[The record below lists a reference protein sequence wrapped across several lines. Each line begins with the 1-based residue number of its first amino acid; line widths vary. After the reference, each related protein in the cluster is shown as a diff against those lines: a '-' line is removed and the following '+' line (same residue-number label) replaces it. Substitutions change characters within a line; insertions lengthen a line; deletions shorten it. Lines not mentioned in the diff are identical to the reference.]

1 MQAGQ
6 APHPSDATLGSV
18 TLGMGPGL
26 WSLPVA
32 PIRLRAPS
40 DFETG
45 FDAIR
50 AELDVPRAFPDEVLA
65 AAEQAFPAD
74 VDRLDA
80 RHLRFIAIDP
90 PGATDLDQAYFA
102 ERRGDG
108 YRVFYAIADVGAF
121 LEPGGVIDLEAR
133 KRGTTLYSPD
143 MRTPL
148 HPQVISEDRGSLL
161 AGTEKPA
168 LLWTIDLDGDGAA
181 LDSRL
186 ERATVQV
193 SEAIDYRTAAGR
205 IEAGTDESL
214 SLLRTIG
221 LLRQEQEVARGGV
234 SLNLP
239 SQEVVERDGTYALE
253 YDASIPVEGWNAQIS
268 LLTGIVAGH
277 AMHDAGVGIL
287 RTLPPSRKQ
296 DLRRLRRQAVALGV
310 DWPDELDY
318 AEFIRTVQPDTPSTN
333 AFLLKAARSFR
344 GAGYVSMTGSRP
356 EHAEH
361 GAIASIY
368 AHVTAPLRRLVDR
381 FGNEILL
388 ALHAG
393 EEPPAWA
400 VEALDELPSLMG
412 RAKSKESALERSMVD
427 FAEAMVLA
435 PHLNDVFK
443 AFVVDVDERKERATL
458 QVREP
463 AVVVHMEPE
472 GFELAE
478 EVDLRLEAVD
488 PVARTVVFNRVR

>member
-1 MQAGQ
+1 
-6 APHPSDATLGSV
+6 
-18 TLGMGPGL
+18 
-26 WSLPVA
+26 VA
-32 PIRLRAPS
+32 PLRINAPA
-40 DFETG
+40 DFKTG
-45 FDAIR
+45 FAAIR
-50 AELDVPRAFPDEVLA
+50 TELAVPEAFPDEVLA
-65 AAEQAFPAD
+65 AAEAAFPAD
-74 VDRLDA
+74 VERVDA

-90 PGATDLDQAYFA
+90 PGATDLDQAFFA

-133 KRGTTLYSPD
+133 GRGTTLYSPD

-148 HPQVISEDRGSLL
+148 HPEIISEDRASLL

-168 LLWTIDLDGDGAA
+168 LLWTIDLDSDGAPT
-181 LDSRL
+181 DSRL
-186 ERATVQV
+186 ERATVKI
-193 SEAIDYRTAAGR
+193 SEAIDYRSAAAR
-205 IEAGTDESL
+205 IEAGSDESL
-214 SLLRTIG
+214 SLLRTVGI
-221 LLRQEQEVARGGV
+221 LRQEQEAARGGV

-239 SQEVVERDGTYALE
+239 SQEIVERDGTYGLE
-253 YDASIPVEGWNAQIS
+253 YDASLPVEGWNAQIS

-277 AMHDAGVGIL
+277 AMHDASVGIL

-310 DWPDELDY
+310 EWPDDLDY
-318 AEFIRTVQPDTPSTN
+318 AQFIRTVQPDTPSTN

-344 GAGYVSMTGSRP
+344 GAGYVAMDSSQP
-356 EHAEH
+356 EHPEH

-393 EEPPAWA
+393 EQPPAWA

-412 RAKSKESALERSMVD
+412 RAKSKDSALERSMVD

-435 PHLNDVFK
+435 PHLDEVFK
-443 AFVVDVDERKERATL
+443 AFVVDVDEQKERATL
-458 QVREP
+458 QLCEP
-463 AVVVHMEPE
+463 AVVVRMKPK

-478 EVDLRLEAVD
+478 EVELRLEAVD
-488 PVARTVVFNRVR
+488 PVARTVDFQRVR